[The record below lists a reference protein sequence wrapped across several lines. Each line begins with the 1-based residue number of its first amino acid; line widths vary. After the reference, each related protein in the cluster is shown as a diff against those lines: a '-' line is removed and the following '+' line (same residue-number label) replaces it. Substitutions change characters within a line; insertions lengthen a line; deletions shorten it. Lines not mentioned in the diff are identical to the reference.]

1 MLHVTGIPAFSDNYI
16 WMLDD
21 GQHALIID
29 PGDATPV
36 FEALKKRQLSPLAIL
51 LTHHHNDHI
60 GGVDKL
66 LNEYPVP
73 VYGPRDERITFLTDP
88 VGEGDRVRLNEL
100 HLDFSVLE
108 VPGHTRSH
116 IAFYHD
122 GNSALD
128 RSLFCGDTL
137 FAGGCG
143 RLFEGTPKQ
152 MRHSLNKLM
161 ALPDNTAVYCAHEY
175 TQANLKF
182 ALAVEPEN
190 QALQQRYQQVKAERE
205 AQQCTIPS
213 DLETEKATNP
223 FLRSEQKTVRQAAE
237 SRAGETLTEPDQ
249 VFAVIRDWKN
259 RF

>member
-21 GQHALIID
+21 GQKALIID
-29 PGDATPV
+29 PGEAAPV

-66 LNEYPVP
+66 LNEFPVP
-73 VYGPRDERITFLTDP
+73 VYGPRDERIAFLTDP
-88 VGEGDRVRLNEL
+88 VGEDDRVRFNEL
-100 HLDFSVLE
+100 HLDFRVLE

-122 GNSALD
+122 GNSALG

-161 ALPDNTAVYCAHEY
+161 ALPDDTAVYCAHEY

-190 QALQQRYQQVKAERE
+190 EALQWRYQQVKAERE
-205 AQQCTIPS
+205 AQHCTIPS
-213 DLETEKATNP
+213 ALELEKATNP
-223 FLRSEQKTVRQAAE
+223 FLRSEQKTVKRAAE
-237 SRAGETLTEPDQ
+237 ARAGETLTEPDQ

-259 RF
+259 HF